1 MAEEL
6 YFINKIL
13 NFIERY
19 CKNLKTMSVMNEKS
33 CFTVVAQFGSV
44 TEAELAKT
52 QLQDAEI
59 WVDLR
64 NEFMSALNP
73 IAGAVCLVVR
83 TEDEAR
89 AKAVLGSK

>member
-1 MAEEL
+1 MAGEL
-6 YFINKIL
+6 YFINKML
-13 NFIERY
+13 KFTRQSCN
-19 CKNLKTMSVMNEKS
+19 NLKMKSVMNEKKS
-33 CFTVVAQFGSV
+33 FTVVAQFGSV
-44 TEAELAKT
+44 AEAELAKT
-52 QLQDAEI
+52 RLQDAEI

-89 AKAVLGSK
+89 AKAVLGCK